1 MIITDNILE
10 LQRRIAT
17 YDDEPAYKEVFLRYY
32 TPLVDF
38 ALSYI
43 PYRSLAEEV
52 VSDVFIKIWEKR
64 NTITHIQNL
73 RVYLYISTKNTAL
86 NYLDRQKRTEFLSL
100 DELKQEERSPFL
112 NPEQIMISGEMMKRI
127 QQAIQSLP
135 PRCKLVF
142 KLVREDG
149 LPYREVAEIL
159 DISVKTIDNQL
170 AIALRKISESI
181 NFSLKPRELKF

>member
-10 LQRRIAT
+10 LQRRIGR
-17 YDDEPAYKEVFLRYY
+17 YDDESAYREVFLRYY
-32 TPLVDF
+32 TTLVDF
-38 ALSYI
+38 ALSYV

-64 NTITHIQNL
+64 NTITQIQNL

-86 NYLDRQKRTEFLSL
+86 NYLVRQKRTEFLNL
-100 DELKQEERSPFL
+100 DELQQEERSPFL
-112 NPEQIMISGEMMKRI
+112 NPEQIMISAEMMKRI
-127 QQAIQSLP
+127 QQAIQGLP
-135 PRCKLVF
+135 PRCKLIF

-159 DISVKTIDNQL
+159 DISIKTIDNQL